1 MPTLSTGCLGDS
13 PLGLSP
19 HLCAVVSVGQM
30 PTQPSRLPIFIQ
42 TVLCHEDTPVGNDA
56 VRDREYTGQSP
67 VNPGRRRRRWRAEAT
82 TYLLCP
88 GSGKDTSASL
98 RRMQTLRLVPLVL
111 RPQRWD
117 QSCSPLPRSSE
128 TLSFNGLMDIS
139 KGFMLGKG
147 MGRALGAPVVRG

>member
-1 MPTLSTGCLGDS
+1 MPTLSTGCLGNS
-13 PLGLSP
+13 PLGLSL

-30 PTQPSRLPIFIQ
+30 PTQPSCLTIFIETQ
-42 TVLCHEDTPVGNDA
+42 PSATRTLQWGTMLYV
-56 VRDREYTGQSP
+56 GQSP
-67 VNPGRRRRRWRAEAT
+67 VNPGRRRRRWKAEAT

-147 MGRALGAPVVRG
+147 MGRALRAPMARGRAS